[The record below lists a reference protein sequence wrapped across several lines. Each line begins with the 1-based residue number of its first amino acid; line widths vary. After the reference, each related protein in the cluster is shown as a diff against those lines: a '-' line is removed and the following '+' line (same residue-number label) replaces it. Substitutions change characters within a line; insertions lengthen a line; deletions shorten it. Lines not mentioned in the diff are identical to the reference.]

1 MVGIIDEAQLFYP
14 LGTRIKIGSNYGTV
28 KYVGEVSGHAGTWL
42 GIEWDDGMRGKHNGI
57 VDGKRY
63 FQTQLP
69 TAGSFIR
76 PGKLGPCATL
86 EDQARD
92 RYLNYDSSN
101 VDASLIRA
109 AQASVQASLFEVVG
123 MDKIARKQSKFE
135 QLLEVSVDETPV
147 NAAGYLKDLTQLTT
161 LNVSHTLIWNWE
173 IVASITEQLPM
184 LNNLNLRYA
193 SAHLQH
199 LATFYNYICNCSSN
213 RLVLPTEAEISK
225 LEPAFRQLKHINL
238 RNCGFADWKEVM
250 QTALL
255 WPDIQSLGLQEN
267 SLSQLSEVDCNRI
280 FRQLRELDL
289 HRTKL
294 MDFDQVCKLGNI
306 STLQMLNLMENGI
319 EQLQLPDCEPQCK
332 LNLFVS
338 LEQLNL
344 LHNPIWNEAEAFN
357 ELDKL
362 PQLKRI
368 NMSPHLKSNF
378 DEMFS
383 KAVASIAGLQF
394 VNKAKVT
401 DEERRGAEYDIWK
414 KNAVDWLQATK
425 LGADALREF
434 YKKHRT
440 YLMIVN
446 KYGSPADF
454 VPRIQT
460 KQSNLI
466 KVRIQHQP
474 SGEIWEKKVP
484 RMITVQTLQG
494 LVMKR
499 FRLSGET
506 PQLCY
511 VDAKRPELVVPLENN
526 AKTLDFYSVQEH
538 DTVLVQ

>member
-14 LGTRIKIGSNYGTV
+14 LGTRIKIGNNYGTV
-28 KYVGEVSGHAGTWL
+28 KYVGEVCGHAGTWL
-42 GIEWDDGMRGKHNGI
+42 GIEWDEGMRGKHNGI

-86 EDQARD
+86 EDEARE

-101 VDASLIRA
+101 VDVSLIRE

-135 QLLEVSVDETPV
+135 QLSEVSVDETPV

-161 LNVSHTLIWNWE
+161 LNVSHTLIWNWQ

-184 LNNLNLRYA
+184 LNNLNL
-193 SAHLQH
+193 
-199 LATFYNYICNCSSN
+199 SSN

-225 LEPAFRQLKHINL
+225 LEPAFRQLRHINL
-238 RNCGFADWKEVM
+238 RNCGFTDWKDVM

-255 WPDIQSLGLQEN
+255 WPDIESLGLQEN
-267 SLSQLSEVDCNRI
+267 SLSQLLEVDCNRI

-306 STLQMLNLMENGI
+306 ATLRLLNLMENGI
-319 EQLQLPDCEPQCK
+319 EQLQLPDCEPHSK
-332 LNLFVS
+332 LNLFVAM
-338 LEQLNL
+338 EQLNL

-383 KAVASIAGLQF
+383 KAVASIGGLQF

-401 DEERRGAEYDIWK
+401 AEERRGAEYDIWK
-414 KNAVDWLQATK
+414 KHAVDWLQASK

-499 FRLSGET
+499 FRLSGDT

-511 VDAKRPELVVPLENN
+511 VDAKHPELVVPLENN

>member
-14 LGTRIKIGSNYGTV
+14 LGTRIKIGNNYGTV
-28 KYVGEVSGHAGTWL
+28 KYVGEVSGHIGTWL

-63 FQTQLP
+63 FQTQMP

-86 EDQARD
+86 EDEARE
-92 RYLNYDSSN
+92 RYLNYNASN
-101 VDASLIRA
+101 VDATLIRE
-109 AQASVQASLFEVVG
+109 AQASLQASLFEVVG

-135 QLLEVSVDETPV
+135 QLTEVCVDETPV

-161 LNVSHTLIWNWE
+161 LNLSHTLIWNWE
-173 IVASITEQLPM
+173 IVASITQQLPS
-184 LNNLNLRYA
+184 LDNLNL
-193 SAHLQH
+193 
-199 LATFYNYICNCSSN
+199 SSN
-213 RLVLPTEAEISK
+213 RLVLPTETQIAE
-225 LEPAFRQLKHINL
+225 LAPAFRNLKHINL
-238 RNCGFADWKEVM
+238 RNCGLSDWKDVM

-255 WPDIQSLGLQEN
+255 WPDIESLGLQEN
-267 SLSQLSEVDCNRI
+267 ALSQLAVVDCERI

-294 MDFDQVCKLGNI
+294 MDFDQVVKLGNI
-306 STLQMLNLMENGI
+306 RTLRLLNLMENGI
-319 EQLQLPDCEPQCK
+319 EQLQLPDCEPQSK
-332 LNLFVS
+332 LNIFVS

-344 LHNPIWNEAEAFN
+344 LHNPIWNEADAFN

-362 PQLKRI
+362 PQLKRL
-368 NMSPHLKSNF
+368 NKTPHLKSNF

-394 VNKAKVT
+394 VNKAKVSP
-401 DEERRGAEYDIWK
+401 EERRGAEYDIWK
-414 KNAVDWLQATK
+414 KYALDWLQANK
-425 LGADALREF
+425 LGADARRDF

-440 YLMIVN
+440 YLLIVN

-454 VPRIQT
+454 VPLIQA

-466 KVRIQHQP
+466 KVRIQYQQT
-474 SGEIWEKKVP
+474 GEVWEKKVP

-494 LVMKR
+494 LIMKR
-499 FRLSGET
+499 FRITGVT
-506 PQLCY
+506 PTLCY
-511 VDAKRPELVVPLENN
+511 IDAKRPELVVRLENS

-538 DTVLVQ
+538 DTVLVE

>member
-14 LGTRIKIGSNYGTV
+14 LGTRIKIGNNYGTV
-28 KYVGEVSGHAGTWL
+28 KYVGEVCSQTGTWL

-86 EDQARD
+86 EDEARE

-101 VDASLIRA
+101 VDASHIRE
-109 AQASVQASLFEVVG
+109 AQASFQASLFEVVG

-135 QLLEVSVDETPV
+135 QLSEVSVDETPV

-173 IVASITEQLPM
+173 IVASITEQLPK
-184 LNNLNLRYA
+184 LNNLNL
-193 SAHLQH
+193 S
-199 LATFYNYICNCSSN
+199 FN
-213 RLVLPTEAEISK
+213 RLVVPTEAQASK

-238 RNCGFADWKEVM
+238 GNCGYTDWKDVM

-255 WPDIQSLGLQEN
+255 WPDIASLGLQEN
-267 SLSQLSEVDCNRI
+267 SLSQLSVVDCDRI
-280 FRQLRELDL
+280 FRKLRELDL
-289 HRTKL
+289 SCTKL

-306 STLQMLNLMENGI
+306 HTLRLLNLMENGI
-319 EQLQLPDCEPQCK
+319 EQLQLPECEPQSK
-332 LNLFVS
+332 LNMFVS

-344 LHNPIWNEAEAFN
+344 LHNPIWNEADAFN

-362 PQLKRI
+362 PQLKRL
-368 NMSPHLKSNF
+368 NKTPHLKSNF
-378 DEMFS
+378 DEMVS
-383 KAVASIAGLQF
+383 RAVASIAGLQF

-401 DEERRGAEYDIWK
+401 AEQRRGAEYDIWK
-414 KNAVDWLQATK
+414 KYALEWLQAIK
-425 LGADALREF
+425 LGADPLREF

-440 YLMIVN
+440 YLLIVN

-454 VPRIQT
+454 VPRTQD

-466 KVRIQHQP
+466 KIRILHQQT
-474 SGEIWEKKVP
+474 GEIWEKKLP
-484 RMITVQTLQG
+484 RMITVQTLEG
-494 LVMKR
+494 LIMKR
-499 FRLSGET
+499 FHLTGDT
-506 PQLCY
+506 PRLCY
-511 VDAKRPELVVPLENN
+511 IDAKHPDLVVHLENN
-526 AKTLDFYSVQEH
+526 AKTLDFYSVQEQ